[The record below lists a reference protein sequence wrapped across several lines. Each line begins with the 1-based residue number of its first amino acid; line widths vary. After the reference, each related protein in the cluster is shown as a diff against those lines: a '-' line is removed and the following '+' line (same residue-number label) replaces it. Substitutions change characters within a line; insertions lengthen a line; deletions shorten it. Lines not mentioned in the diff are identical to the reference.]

1 MDISDVTNARWLNG
15 NKTRLE
21 CMYRHSIYGLIPF
34 TADISDK
41 SSISKDIFSV
51 IDKLEIEDYI
61 EPEVDIEAL
70 RESKHLELR
79 QAREHARIV
88 EFAIY
93 DSDTFQIRK
102 EDQDNLNTFYADSV
116 AMLSGIVDREV
127 FTIMSATNRPHT
139 FTPEQ
144 VVQLA
149 KVMKIKVEEIY
160 GRYWYAR
167 DVLLANATTK
177 EEIEK
182 IQLPSRIPM

>member
-1 MDISDVTNARWLNG
+1 MDISDITNARWLNG

-21 CMYRHSIYGLIPF
+21 CMYKHPIYGWIPF
-34 TADISDK
+34 TADTGDK
-41 SSISKDIFSV
+41 SSIASDIFAI
-51 IDKLEIEDYI
+51 IDQLEIEDYN
-61 EPEVDIEAL
+61 EPDVDLEAL
-70 RESKHLELR
+70 REFKHIELR
-79 QAREHARIV
+79 QARDYTRTV
-88 EFAIY
+88 EFAVY
-93 DSDTFQIRK
+93 NSDTFQIRQ
-102 EDQDNLNTFYADSV
+102 EDQDNLNTFYADSI

-127 FTIMSATNRPHT
+127 FTIMSATNRQHT

-177 EEIEK
+177 EEIEA
-182 IQLPSRIPM
+182 ITLPDHIPI